1 MICAQENKRTAR
13 KKFMDINRYSPRYG
27 VSYKHMTKLAD
38 FTTEEIFEFLY
49 AARAMKDKFIAHES
63 TKLFNDVTI
72 ALLFGDTS
80 LRTRSALEIAA
91 HQLGGACINL
101 PYNER
106 DIRAGENI
114 KDIVTVLARYGVGA
128 LVTRGIKQRELD
140 DYVSV
145 SPIPIINSTNDDFD
159 PLQTVCDLFTI
170 WEVKKKLEGL
180 KIAYIGKG
188 THVAA
193 SLIMGSVKCG
203 LEVAVATPAEFRL
216 KREHILR
223 AEQFGAITLTDDPYY
238 AAKDADIIYTDS
250 YRYHSKPS
258 EEEMHIMAPY
268 KINNS
273 VMSAAKPDAIFMH
286 PLPASRG
293 VEVAPNVIDGK
304 FSVVME
310 QAENKL
316 HAIKGIL
323 ALLID

>member
-1 MICAQENKRTAR
+1 
-13 KKFMDINRYSPRYG
+13 MDINRYSPRYG
-27 VSYKHMTKLAD
+27 VNYKHMTKLAD

-49 AARAMKDKFIAHES
+49 ATRAMKDKFIAHED
-63 TKLFNDVTI
+63 TKIFRDVTL

-80 LRTRSALEIAA
+80 LRTRSALEIGI
-91 HQLGGACINL
+91 HQLGGNCINL

-106 DIRAGENI
+106 DMRAGENI

-159 PLQTVCDLFTI
+159 PIQTVCDLFTI
-170 WEVKKKLEGL
+170 WERKKRLEGL

-188 THVAA
+188 SHVAA
-193 SLIMGSVKCG
+193 SLIMGAIKCG
-203 LEVAVATPAEFRL
+203 MEVAVANPTEFRI

-223 AEQFGAITLTDDPYY
+223 AEQYGTITLTDDPYY

-250 YRYHSKPS
+250 YRYHSRPS

-268 KINNS
+268 KVNNS
-273 VMSAAKPDAIFMH
+273 LISAAKPDAMFMH

-293 VEVAPNVIDGK
+293 VEVTADIIDGK
-304 FSVVME
+304 YSTVME

>member
-1 MICAQENKRTAR
+1 
-13 KKFMDINRYSPRYG
+13 MDINRYSPRYG

-38 FTTEEIFEFLY
+38 FTSEEIFEFLY
-49 AARAMKDKFIAHES
+49 AAKAMKDKFIAHED
-63 TKLFNDVTI
+63 TKIFNDVTL

-80 LRTRSALEIAA
+80 LRTRSALEIAI
-91 HQLGGACINL
+91 HQLGGSCINL

-106 DIRAGENI
+106 DMRAGENI

-159 PLQTVCDLFTI
+159 PVQTVCDLFTI
-170 WEVKKKLEGL
+170 WENKKVLEGL

-188 THVAA
+188 SHVAD
-193 SLIMGSVKCG
+193 SLIMGAIKCG
-203 LEVAVATPAEFRL
+203 MEVAVATPSEFRI
-216 KREHILR
+216 KREHVLR
-223 AEQFGAITLTDDPYY
+223 AEQYGTITLTDDPYY

-250 YRYHSKPS
+250 YRYHSRPS
-258 EEEMHIMAPY
+258 EEEMRIMQPY

-273 VMSAAKPDAIFMH
+273 VMSAANPGAIFMH

-293 VEVAPNVIDGK
+293 VEVTADVIDGK
-304 FSVVME
+304 HSVVME

-316 HAIKGIL
+316 HVIKGIL